1 MDKWEAFKEFT
12 PKIIDGESVF
22 SDLVM
27 LNQTFEKNNIVA
39 ELDNKECECMMLIDN
54 TFRSVYISD
63 DVMEKM
69 NFDYA
74 ETCFSIISDKYDTI
88 PSHYPRRVPT
98 EKDKLIVKHAIYYLI
113 HLIEHFKECGKHRF
127 TSWMERFCSK
137 LISEISDDGDEISDE
152 PKMFKK

>member
-54 TFRSVYISD
+54 TFRKSVMDGTVLFKI
-63 DVMEKM
+63 
-69 NFDYA
+69 NF
-74 ETCFSIISDKYDTI
+74 
-88 PSHYPRRVPT
+88 
-98 EKDKLIVKHAIYYLI
+98 
-113 HLIEHFKECGKHRF
+113 
-127 TSWMERFCSK
+127 
-137 LISEISDDGDEISDE
+137 
-152 PKMFKK
+152 